1 MRTRRAEAK
10 KVRQKEIRMRPEV
23 RLSRQWWLFGLL
35 FRLTH
40 ALIAPRRSNV
50 CSLGASQRFSAWL
63 WWLGRRSQ
71 LSHNSWHGTAH
82 LLGRHDG
89 GSVLPRTVE
98 RLPPSARQV
107 QVGLHTSHH

>member
-40 ALIAPRRSNV
+40 DLIARRRSNV

-71 LSHNSWHGTAH
+71 LSPNSWHGTRH

-89 GSVLPRTVE
+89 GSVLPRSV
-98 RLPPSARQV
+98 
-107 QVGLHTSHH
+107 VGLDLRSRQDHTV